1 MPQQVGES
9 IEMEKSEMIIPGVRI
24 KLPSLRADRRNRISA
39 RPSLE
44 SGDRLTRE
52 EFERRYEARPDVKK
66 AELIEGVVY
75 MASPV
80 RSPHSEGTAD
90 MNGVLWTYSVSTP
103 GTRCHDNGTVRLDN
117 DNEPQPDAALR
128 LVSGGTSRVSEDEYV
143 EGAPE
148 LVVEV
153 AMSSAAY
160 DLRGKLQAYRRNGVK
175 EYIVWQ
181 LAEGKL
187 QWFRLQAGEY
197 VEAKPD
203 KSGVIESTTFPG
215 LRLKVKALLNG
226 KTAEV
231 LAELQKGL
239 ASPEHA
245 AFVAEISGKK
255 RKSSK
260 KASVK
265 GRAKKR

>member
-1 MPQQVGES
+1 MAVS
-9 IEMEKSEMIIPGVRI
+9 SATI
-24 KLPSLRADRRNRISA
+24 KFPSLRAERRNRVSA

-44 SGDRLTRE
+44 NGDRLSRE

-66 AELIEGVVY
+66 AELVEGVVY

-90 MNGVLWTYSVSTP
+90 MNGFLWTYSVSTP

-181 LAEGKL
+181 LAERKL
-187 QWFRLQAGEY
+187 QWFRLQGSEY
-197 VEAKPD
+197 VEVKPG
-203 KSGVIESTTFPG
+203 KTGVIESSTFPG
-215 LRLKVKALLNG
+215 LRLKVKALLAG
-226 KTAEV
+226 KSDEL
-231 LAELQKGL
+231 LAELHKGL

-255 RKSSK
+255 RKAANKSPAK
-260 KASVK
+260 R
-265 GRAKKR
+265 RAKKR